1 MADVDEEIREIKREI
16 IESRGLLI
24 KSSNLTNSLGAD
36 LKSIAKRQVG
46 YERRFTWN
54 SAAAYVLFA
63 AICFGVFWLAS
74 SQRYAELEAQVESLE
89 GETESLRAELTD
101 ETERAERR
109 TRAEAS
115 ASEFYRLIRERR
127 RSEAV
132 EAYAEIRHEE
142 LSPAEAAFFR
152 DTVDQF
158 QIDLSV
164 TAYNEGLD
172 LVRTGRYAEAAE
184 SFQEALRLSEDAP
197 HTPAVRLEL
206 ARALRRLGHDARAK
220 ELAAEVAEQTV
231 DRELHDDALLLL
243 AECAEAMGEI
253 DEARTALRT
262 YLRRWPRGAFAV
274 DVRQHLSDLNRRVM
288 RGEIGHR
295 PLTTTTTTPPSG
307 G

>member
-24 KSSNLTNSLGAD
+24 KSSNLVNSLAAD

-54 SAAAYVLFA
+54 SGVAYVLFA

-74 SQRYAELEAQVESLE
+74 SQRYAELLTQVESLE
-89 GETESLRAELTD
+89 SETESLRAELSD

-127 RSEAV
+127 RAEAV

-142 LSPAEAAFFR
+142 LSAAEAAFFR
-152 DTVDQF
+152 DTIDQF
-158 QIDLSV
+158 QTDLSV
-164 TAYNEGLD
+164 AAYNAGLD

-184 SFQEALRLSEDAP
+184 SFQESLRLSEDAP

-220 ELAAEVAEQTV
+220 DLAAEVAEQTV
-231 DRELHDDALLLL
+231 DRELQDDALLLF
-243 AECAEAMGEI
+243 AECAEALGEI
-253 DEARTALRT
+253 DEARAALRT

-295 PLTTTTTTPPSG
+295 PTTTTSTAPTG

>member
-24 KSSNLTNSLGAD
+24 KSSNLTNSLAAD
-36 LKSIAKRQVG
+36 LKSIAKRQAG

-54 SAAAYVLFA
+54 SGVAYVLFA
-63 AICFGVFWLAS
+63 ALSFLGLWAAS
-74 SQRYAELEAQVESLE
+74 GSRYDDLTTQVSSLE
-89 GETESLRAELTD
+89 ETTDELRRELTE

-109 TRAEAS
+109 ARAETA
-115 ASEFYRLIRERR
+115 AAEFYRMIRERR
-127 RSEAV
+127 RAEAV

-142 LSPAEAAFFR
+142 LSAAEAAFFR

-164 TAYNEGLD
+164 AAYNAGLD

-197 HTPAVRLEL
+197 HVPAVRLEL
-206 ARALRRLGHDARAK
+206 ARALRRLGQDARAK
-220 ELAAEVAEQTV
+220 ELAAEVAEQII
-231 DRELHDDALLLL
+231 DRELQDDGLLLF
-243 AECAEAMGEI
+243 AECAEALGEI
-253 DEARTALRT
+253 DESRAALRT

-288 RGEIGHR
+288 RGEIGR
-295 PLTTTTTTPPSG
+295 RGAAAP
-307 G
+307 

>member
-24 KSSNLTNSLGAD
+24 KSSNLVNSLAAD
-36 LKSIAKRQVG
+36 LKSIAKRQAG

-54 SAAAYVLFA
+54 SAVAYVLFA
-63 AICFGVFWLAS
+63 AICFGVFWLTS
-74 SQRYAELEAQVESLE
+74 SQRYAELEAQVNSLE
-89 GETESLRAELTD
+89 GETASLRAELTE

-115 ASEFYRLIRERR
+115 ASEFYRLVRERR
-127 RSEAV
+127 RAEAV
-132 EAYAEIRHEE
+132 EAYSEIRHEE
-142 LSPAEAAFFR
+142 LSAAEAAFFR

-158 QIDLSV
+158 QTDLSV
-164 TAYNEGLD
+164 AAYNAGLD

-206 ARALRRLGHDARAK
+206 ARALRQLGQDARAK

-231 DRELHDDALLLL
+231 DRELQDDALLLF

-253 DEARTALRT
+253 DEARAALRT

-274 DVRQHLSDLNRRVM
+274 DVRQQLSGLNRRVM
-288 RGEIGHR
+288 RGEVGRR
-295 PLTTTTTTPPSG
+295 PAAVIPGSSPG